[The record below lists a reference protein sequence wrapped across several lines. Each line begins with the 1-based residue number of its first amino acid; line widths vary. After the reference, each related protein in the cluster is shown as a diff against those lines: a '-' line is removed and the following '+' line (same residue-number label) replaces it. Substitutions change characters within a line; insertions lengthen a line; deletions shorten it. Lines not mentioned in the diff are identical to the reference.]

1 MQNPRDVHYTAA
13 GSGYLASKVAEE
25 IGKAIAK

>member
-13 GSGYLASKVAEE
+13 GSDYLAKQVAAEISKAL
-25 IGKAIAK
+25 GK